1 MRVLDVVLI
10 VRAADRLD
18 ADDRQCP
25 ADDLACDAAAFL
37 GDGMPVEA
45 PREARRAA
53 AVLADRSM
61 VGRLPAG

>member
-1 MRVLDVVLI
+1 MLDVVLII

-18 ADDRQCP
+18 AEDRQCP
-25 ADDLACDAAAFL
+25 AADLACDAAAFL

-53 AVLADRSM
+53 AVAVRSM